1 MLDKLTLFS
10 MARKRMDWVA
20 ERQEVLAQNIANADT
35 PNYQARDVKALS
47 FKHEMMRQA
56 PIQAAVTHP
65 GHVRTAAFQA
75 NSVDV
80 VVEKKP
86 YETNPDG
93 NSVILEEQMQKVAS
107 GKSAYELAANL
118 MQKHIGLLR
127 TAIGNRG

>member
-1 MLDKLTLFS
+1 MFEKLTLFT

-35 PNYQARDVKALS
+35 PKYQARDVKPLS
-47 FKHEMMRQA
+47 FKDEMKRQA
-56 PIQAAVTHP
+56 PIEAAVTHP
-65 GHVRTAAFQA
+65 AHVRTAPLEASRF
-75 NSVDV
+75 DL

>member
-35 PNYQARDVKALS
+35 PNYQARDVKPLS
-47 FKHEMMRQA
+47 FKDEMRRQP

-65 GHVRTAAFQA
+65 GHIRTAAFQG
-75 NSVDV
+75 NGVDV

-93 NSVILEEQMQKVAS
+93 NSVILEEQMQKVSS